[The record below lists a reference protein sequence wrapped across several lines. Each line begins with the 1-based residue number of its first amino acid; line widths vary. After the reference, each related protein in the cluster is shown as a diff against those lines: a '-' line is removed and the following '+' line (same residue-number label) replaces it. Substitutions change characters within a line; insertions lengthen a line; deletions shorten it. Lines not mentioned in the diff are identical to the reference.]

1 MLTMKLVK
9 ICGAIAVPIVAALG
23 LSACAPEER
32 WTHPRLSPEAAT
44 AARQACDIRAESA
57 AGPNELPPRPCG
69 SEIDAN
75 ARDRCA
81 RENDAA
87 YARLAA
93 RLRARETAFAAC
105 MGEAGFQRQ

>member
-1 MLTMKLVK
+1 MKLVK

-23 LSACAPEER
+23 LSACASSDDR
-32 WTHPRLSPEAAT
+32 WTHPRLSSEAAA
-44 AARQACDIRAESA
+44 AARQACDMRAEA
-57 AGPNELPPRPCG
+57 ASGPSELPPRPCG

-93 RLRARETAFAAC
+93 RLRARETEFAAC
-105 MGEAGFQRQ
+105 MGEAGFQRR

>member
-1 MLTMKLVK
+1 MRFVK

-23 LSACAPEER
+23 LSACAQEDR
-32 WTHPRLSPEAAT
+32 WANPRLSPEAAA
-44 AARQACDIRAESA
+44 AARQACDIRAEAA

-81 RENDAA
+81 RDNDAA
-87 YARLAA
+87 YARLAG

-105 MGEAGFQRQ
+105 MGEAGFQRR